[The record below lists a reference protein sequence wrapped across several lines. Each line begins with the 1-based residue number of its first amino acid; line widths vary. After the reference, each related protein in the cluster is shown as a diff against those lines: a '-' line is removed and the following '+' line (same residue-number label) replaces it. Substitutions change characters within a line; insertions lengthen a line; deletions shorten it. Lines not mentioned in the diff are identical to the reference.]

1 MPGAVSEGAN
11 DNWLARDPLFH
22 NLGRGES
29 DTHPYL
35 RILAVE
41 VFVRDQDRSLEFYQR
56 LLGFRVLA
64 DTSEQSWG
72 RWVAVTPPSYGSAV
86 LALVKPRDSQVAMI
100 GRRTGVTL
108 VTDDIAAQVKDWS
121 ARGVRFVQLPKPV
134 PWGLHATFEDLDG
147 NQFELIQ
154 NPQMV
159 AILSDAR
166 RVLEE
171 RAEAERLAA
180 LEIEFARR
188 VQSRLFPQEPPAAKT
203 LAYTGA
209 CIQAKQVGGDYYD
222 FLELRPNR
230 LGIVVADVSGKGV
243 SGALLMANLQ
253 ANIRSQYATAVDDLA
268 GFLMNINRLFYKST
282 EMSSYSTLFFADYD
296 ESSRKLRY
304 ANCGHPPPL
313 LLRAGTSRVE
323 WLHSTCTVVGLFPN
337 WQCGVAEVEPRQGD
351 MLVLYTDG
359 IIEAAKADDEQFG
372 EERLIEVLT
381 GAAHLD
387 PDGVIR
393 AVVDAVHEFT
403 GGQQQ
408 DDITLVVGRF
418 LP

>member
-1 MPGAVSEGAN
+1 MPGAVSDGAN

-22 NLGRGES
+22 NLGREES
-29 DTHPYL
+29 DAYPYL
-35 RILAVE
+35 RILAIE

-86 LALVKPRDSQVAMI
+86 LALVKAPESRLAMI

-108 VTDDIAAQVKDWS
+108 VTDDIAAQVKKWS
-121 ARGVRFVQLPKPV
+121 ACGVRFVQLPTPV

-159 AILSDAR
+159 AILTDAR
-166 RVLEE
+166 RALEE
-171 RAEAERLAA
+171 RAEAERLAV
-180 LEIEFARR
+180 LEIEIARR
-188 VQSRLFPQEPPAAKT
+188 VQRRLFPQEPPAAKT
-203 LAYTGA
+203 IAYKGA
-209 CIQAKQVGGDYYD
+209 CIQARQVGGDYYD

-253 ANIRSQYATAVDDLA
+253 ANIRSQYATAIDDLA
-268 GFLMNINRLFYKST
+268 GFLTNVNRLFYKSS
-282 EMSSYSTLFFADYD
+282 EPSSYSTLFFADYD
-296 ESSRKLRY
+296 DSSRKLRY
-304 ANCGHPPPL
+304 ANCGHLSPL
-313 LLRAGTSRVE
+313 LLRAGTQGIE

-337 WQCGVAEVEPRQGD
+337 WECETAEVEPQPGD
-351 MLVLYTDG
+351 TLVLYTDG
-359 IIEAAKADDEQFG
+359 IVEAARADDEQFG
-372 EERLIEVLT
+372 EERLVDVLT
-381 GAAHLD
+381 ANAHLD